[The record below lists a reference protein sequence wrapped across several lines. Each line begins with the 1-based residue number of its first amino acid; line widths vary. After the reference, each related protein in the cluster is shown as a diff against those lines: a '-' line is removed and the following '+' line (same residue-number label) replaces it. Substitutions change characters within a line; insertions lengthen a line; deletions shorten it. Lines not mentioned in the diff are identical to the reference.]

1 MRYER
6 PFEKSSVG
14 SFLKSPNDLSTIN
27 LKGKKTKIS
36 VKTFDDNLKNND
48 FSLFFSDKILIK
60 GSHFDSTNLPKI
72 LNQSTNSN
80 IISKVNK
87 DIMIDIK
94 DIKAPL
100 SEKLRNFKLIGKIEN
115 GKFTKISSKGDFG
128 NNNYLDI
135 SMKKDK
141 NDKKNEC
148 LE

>member
-1 MRYER
+1 MARITVEDCLEKIDSQYDLVMLAKER
-6 PFEKSSVG
+6 TSQLNAGDPLLVPQE
-14 SFLKSPNDLSTIN
+14 NDKHTVVALREIAE
-27 LKGKKTKIS
+27 GKIS

-60 GSHFDSTNLPKI
+60 GSNFDSTNLPKI

-100 SEKLRNFKLIGKIEN
+100 SEKLRNFN
-115 GKFTKISSKGDFG
+115 SS
-128 NNNYLDI
+128 
-135 SMKKDK
+135 
-141 NDKKNEC
+141 
-148 LE
+148 